1 MSKQASTRK
10 INKFFSGRIKE
21 VLLMCVLA
29 IVLFY
34 TAWKI
39 FNEDGDA
46 DKASQFQLSES
57 EVKVMRIL
65 QEIEGVGD
73 ASVVVCEDEN
83 EVKSVVVVCEGAND
97 FRVVM
102 DVREAVSAAL
112 DTQQKSIK
120 IYLKKE

>member
-1 MSKQASTRK
+1 MSKQATRK
-10 INKFFSGRIKE
+10 ISKFFSGRIKE
-21 VLLMCVLA
+21 VLLMCALA

-65 QEIEGVGD
+65 QEIEGVGK

-112 DTQQKSIK
+112 NTQQKSIK